1 MSGRSQYLLALYV
14 AQHHQPGAVSP
25 SVVAEKLDRTPA
37 TVIEGFHQLSDE
49 GLVTYEPYVGVELT
63 DSGRQVAAELHET
76 YVTLS
81 WFFRSVLELDDY
93 EAEAME
99 MAGIVSPEIAR
110 RLATTL
116 PYDDCSSVDTPDS
129 PVWSDN
135 ELK

>member
-1 MSGRSQYLLALYV
+1 MSGRSQYLLALYI
-14 AQHHQPGAVSP
+14 AQHHESEAVSP
-25 SVVAEKLDRTPA
+25 SVVAEKVDRTPA
-37 TVIEGFHQLSDE
+37 TVIEGFHQLGDE
-49 GLVTYEPYVGVELT
+49 GLVTYEPYAGVELT
-63 DSGRQVAAELHET
+63 DSGREVAAELHET

-99 MAGIVSPEIAR
+99 LAGIVSPDIAR

-116 PYDDCSSVDTPDS
+116 PCDGRSSVDTPDS
-129 PVWSDN
+129 SLGSGT